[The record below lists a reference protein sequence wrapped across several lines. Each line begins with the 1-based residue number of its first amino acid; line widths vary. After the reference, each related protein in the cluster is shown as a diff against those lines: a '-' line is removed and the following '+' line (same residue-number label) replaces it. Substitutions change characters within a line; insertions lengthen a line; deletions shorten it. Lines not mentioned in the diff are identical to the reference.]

1 MSSSRNERLSG
12 LFLAVMGAILTIWN
26 WQIAL
31 FDGNFHLK
39 IAFFGPVSIVTGLNL
54 LVLPDRIGWRTLAIA
69 IACASLN
76 LVALMQGWR
85 L

>member
-12 LFLAVMGAILTIWN
+12 LFLAVIGAILTIWN
-26 WQIAL
+26 WHSAL
-31 FDGNFHLK
+31 LDGNFHLR
-39 IAFFGPVSIVTGLNL
+39 IAFLGPVSIVTGLNL
-54 LVLPDRIGWRTLAIA
+54 LVLPDRIGWRTLAVA
-69 IACASLN
+69 IVSASLN